1 MIIELSKY
9 DLMKWHNFFSKG
21 TWVSVQVLLRLLP
34 DLDRKVII
42 SPNFEEDFFESLIVL
57 FVQNQVEK
65 NLSIKNIHTS
75 AGFII

>member
-1 MIIELSKY
+1 M
-9 DLMKWHNFFSKG
+9 
-21 TWVSVQVLLRLLP
+21 QVLLRLLP